1 MTAIFL
7 ARHGE
12 TDDNVPPARVM
23 GWVDPPLN
31 DTGRAQARALAGE
44 ARERGIAAL
53 YTSHLARARET
64 AAIVGEAIGLEPI
77 VDERFAESGRGR
89 WEGRLVEDIR
99 REEPEAW
106 DEWMRAAEGFAFP
119 GGESLA
125 QHCARVAEG
134 LREVSAG
141 TLPALVVC
149 HGGSI
154 RCAFAERDPRGLD
167 AFHEL
172 RVPNATLM
180 RLPG

>member
-23 GWVDPPLN
+23 GWVDAPLN

-53 YTSHLARARET
+53 YTSHLERARET

-125 QHCARVAEG
+125 RGAAGRCGRRLGGMPGRRRAAARAP
-134 LREVSAG
+134 S
-141 TLPALVVC
+141 
-149 HGGSI
+149 
-154 RCAFAERDPRGLD
+154 
-167 AFHEL
+167 
-172 RVPNATLM
+172 
-180 RLPG
+180 